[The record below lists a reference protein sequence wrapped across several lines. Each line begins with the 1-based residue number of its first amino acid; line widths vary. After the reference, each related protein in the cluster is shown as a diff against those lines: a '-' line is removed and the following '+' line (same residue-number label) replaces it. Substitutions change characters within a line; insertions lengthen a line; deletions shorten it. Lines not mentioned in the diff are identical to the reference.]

1 MKKFLIGLIIVVVFL
16 FAAALTLPSLVP
28 SSVYKDTIQ
37 TQLTKELQRDV
48 TIDGDVSLAVFP
60 TVRARTEKVTI
71 ANAEGFS
78 DPHFV
83 SMESLEARLKLL
95 PLLSKRVEI
104 KAFELIEPN
113 INLEKR
119 TDGSVNWQFGDPETT
134 EPATNQGPFKRDGR
148 YANIDPSIGKF
159 AIENGAISYTDGM
172 FGKIYKIDNANLA
185 FSLPSLSETVTINGD
200 MRLNQAPVDV
210 NLKLDTPRKFLD
222 GQETPVDFSLAT
234 EFATVKGSG
243 RFLEGENIIFD
254 LDLDGGISDLLQIRP
269 FLPELEFSLTDLVS
283 KLDFDGRYLFDGE
296 TLSAKAANI
305 DVKGPNA
312 DFSYQGDAV
321 LAEKPVLNGN
331 IKADIRDLP
340 KLAAILKQDNPG
352 LALAKTLNLS
362 ADFKAED
369 NGFSARNILANIAGD
384 GLSGEYRGTGTFKD
398 SLILDGQFSAD
409 AQSVPRIINALAL
422 DLPQAAALGSL
433 KTSGALKF
441 SDKGIEFDIA
451 NLDTRGDQLNA
462 SFKGTGSFKDALSL
476 SGAFSAD
483 SSSLPAFMKSAA
495 LDIPQAAALS
505 AFSVKGNLD
514 MSGDTLNLDIAESE
528 AKGEALNAAYQ
539 GRISKAGET
548 ITLDGDFDT
557 NISSAQ
563 RIAQQTGIDFAYS
576 DVIGALAA
584 KGRLNGPIDQLS
596 IEQIDAR
603 LSDGQLNGG
612 FTGSAA
618 MTDGFTLNGNL
629 DAQIPSMR
637 TLAARQGTNL
647 PPSTNAGEIYET
659 VSLSGA
665 VTGNPA
671 EINFKNADM
680 VMDDISGKGD
690 FTVDLRQGK
699 PTIIG
704 NVNLS
709 ELDLRPYMAAY
720 TAQRPQAG
728 ILPWSEEPLNL
739 GFLNSFDGTFNIT
752 TPKILMTR
760 LGMGETQFQAT
771 VKNGVLTTQLPKLN
785 MYGGLGTL
793 TASLDASGDVPA
805 VAMDVKLD
813 DLKSNAFLG
822 ALANFSKLSG
832 EGHTLLEVTGRGR
845 SQADIMRSLD
855 GVGDFKVLN
864 GEIAGIDLNAF
875 MQGLNVESF
884 NPAAAAGA
892 LKSGIGIDRRTKF
905 NDIVGLFKIEDGI
918 VSVNN
923 FELKTAQALASG
935 SGKLDLGNQRI
946 DFNLR
951 PRLTGST
958 ANQLASF
965 GIPLKFAG
973 GFNNVTA
980 GLDTEFLGRIAAER
994 AQAEITKR
1002 ITDQVGG
1009 GLGDVVGGILG
1020 GQPSTPAQ
1028 TEPVPTGS
1036 GTTEPAPETS
1046 GEPAPSQPTPTT
1058 PPQPEE
1064 VVTDLL
1070 GSILG
1075 GQSEPAPTP
1084 EPSSEAPETE
1094 EQAAE
1099 ENQPEEPTLEDA
1111 LGSLFGVKKDDD

>member
-1 MKKFLIGLIIVVVFL
+1 MKKFLIGLIVLVVFL

-28 SSVYKDTIQ
+28 SSVYKGTIQ

-48 TIDGDVSLAVFP
+48 TIDGEVSLSVFP
-60 TVRARTEKVTI
+60 TIRARTEKVTI

-78 DPHFV
+78 DAHFA
-83 SMESLEARLKLL
+83 SMESLEARLKLI

-104 KAFELIEPN
+104 KAFELIDPD

-119 TDGSVNWQFGDPETT
+119 SDGSANWEFGAQDNAE
-134 EPATNQGPFKRDGR
+134 EPTDQGPFKRDGR
-148 YANIDPSIGKF
+148 YANLDPSIGKF
-159 AIENGAISYTDGM
+159 AIENGAISYADATT
-172 FGKIYKIDNANLA
+172 GKSYNIEKANLA
-185 FSLPSLSETVTINGD
+185 FSLPSLSEIVTIKGD
-200 MRLNQAPVDV
+200 MLLNQVPVDM

-222 GQETPVDFSLAT
+222 GAETPVEFSLQT
-234 EFATVKGSG
+234 EFATINGKG
-243 RFLEGENIIFD
+243 RFLEGEDIVFD
-254 LDLDGGISDLLQIRP
+254 LILDGGISDFLQIRP
-269 FLPELEFSLTDLVS
+269 FLPDLAFPITDLAS
-283 KLDFDGRYLFDGE
+283 KMDFTGQYLFDGQ
-296 TLSAKAANI
+296 TLSANAANI
-305 DVKGPNA
+305 EIEGPNA
-312 DFSYQGDAV
+312 DFAYKGDAV

-331 IKADIRDLP
+331 INADIRDLP
-340 KLAAILKQDNPG
+340 KIAALFKQDNPS
-352 LALAKTLNLS
+352 LALAKTLNLT
-362 ADFKAED
+362 ADFNAEES
-369 NGFSARNILANIAGD
+369 GFSARNILAKVSGD

-398 SLILDGQFSAD
+398 SLVLDGQFSAD
-409 AQSVPRIINALAL
+409 AQSVPRIVNALAL
-422 DLPQAAALGSL
+422 DIPQAAALGSL
-433 KTSGALKF
+433 KTSGTLKF
-441 SDKGIEFDIA
+441 FDNGIEFDIA
-451 NLDTRGDQLNA
+451 DLDTRGDQLNA
-462 SFKGTGSFKDALSL
+462 SFKGAGSFKDALSL
-476 SGAFSAD
+476 NGSFSAD
-483 SSSLPAFMKSAA
+483 SASVPALMKSAA
-495 LDIPQAAALS
+495 LDIPQAAALNT
-505 AFSVKGNLD
+505 FSVDGKLD
-514 MSGDTLNLDIAESE
+514 MSGDTVNLDIENSS
-528 AKGEALNAAYQ
+528 AKGEALNAAYT
-539 GRISKAGET
+539 GRIIKTGET
-548 ITLDGDFDT
+548 VTLDGDFDT
-557 NISSAQ
+557 NITSAQ

-584 KGRLNGPIDQLS
+584 KGRLSGPVDQLS

-618 MTDGFTLNGNL
+618 MKNGFVLSGNL
-629 DAQIPSMR
+629 DAEIPSMR

-647 PPSTNAGEIYET
+647 PPSTKAGTIYET

-690 FTVDLRQGK
+690 FTVDLTRGK
-699 PTIIG
+699 PEIIG

-739 GFLNSFDGTFNIT
+739 EFLRSFDGTFNIS

-771 VKNGVLTTQLPKLN
+771 VKDGVLTTQLPKLN

-813 DLKSNAFLG
+813 DLTSNAFLG
-822 ALANFSKLSG
+822 ALANFSKVSG

-864 GEIAGIDLNAF
+864 GEISGIDLNSF
-875 MQGLNVESF
+875 MQSLNVESF

-892 LKSGIGIDRRTKF
+892 LKSGIGLDRKTKF

-923 FELKTAQALASG
+923 FELKTTQALASG

-946 DFNLR
+946 DFSLR
-951 PRLTGST
+951 PRLTGSS

-980 GLDTEFLGRIAAER
+980 GLDTQLLGQIAAER
-994 AQAEITKR
+994 AQAEITQR

-1009 GLGDVVGGILG
+1009 GLGNVVGGILG
-1020 GQPSTPAQ
+1020 GQPSTP
-1028 TEPVPTGS
+1028 PPS
-1036 GTTEPAPETS
+1036 D
-1046 GEPAPSQPTPTT
+1046 PAPSS
-1058 PPQPEE
+1058 
-1064 VVTDLL
+1064 LK
-1070 GSILG
+1070 
-1075 GQSEPAPTP
+1075 PA
-1084 EPSSEAPETE
+1084 
-1094 EQAAE
+1094 
-1099 ENQPEEPTLEDA
+1099 NLRR
-1111 LGSLFGVKKDDD
+1111 